1 MFNLL
6 NKIIFDRKRLK
17 KVFMNILNTSNPNNY
32 QYSTKHLEIH
42 ILGGIKLNKLESLRI
57 TLAINKTKNNNV
69 LRHSIDLYNDN
80 QVEKLV
86 RKTAERLEIGTSVVR
101 RTLQE
106 LTHELENHRFILL
119 DKQAEQAMPV
129 YKQLNA
135 TEESEAI
142 AFLKSKDLLG
152 KTNELI
158 GKSGVIGEVSNR
170 LLMYLIFT
178 SRKTNNPL
186 HCISLGSSGTGKTHL
201 QSKVSELIPEED
213 KIEITY
219 LSANAFYY
227 FNRTELQHKLILIE
241 DLDGAES
248 VLYPLRE
255 LQSKK
260 RITKTV
266 VHKDPKGTTKTIHLT
281 VEGPVCIAGCTTQE
295 SIYED
300 NSNRSFLLYIDES
313 EAQDKRIM
321 DYQRLISAGKINQEQ
336 EHTSAEI
343 LRNVQRVLKPI
354 KVINPFA
361 EFLELPK
368 AVFKPRRTNSHYLQF
383 IEAIT
388 FYKQCQRE
396 EKVNEDTGEIYIET
410 TIEDIQEAN
419 QLIKEVLLRKSDTI
433 TGACRNYLEELKK
446 YLDNQ
451 KQTTF
456 TALEIRRKLKVK
468 KTTQWRYHK
477 QLLENYYIKTVKVK
491 GEKFNRYEVAN
502 PNEYKELEE
511 AITNAL
517 EECITNINS
526 PSRAKPRGSTV
537 PACSTTKMERATST
551 ETAS

>member
-1 MFNLL
+1 MT
-6 NKIIFDRKRLK
+6 
-17 KVFMNILNTSNPNNY
+17 LNTSNPNNY
-32 QYSTKHLEIH
+32 NYTTKHLKIH

-119 DKQAEQAMPV
+119 DKQAQETMPV

-135 TEESEAI
+135 TEQQEAEN
-142 AFLKSKDLLG
+142 FLRSKDLLG

-158 GKSGVIGEVSNR
+158 GKSGVIGEITNR

-201 QSKVSELIPEED
+201 QSKVSELIPQED

-321 DYQRLISAGKINQEQ
+321 NYQRLISAGKINTET
-336 EHTSAEI
+336 ENISAEI

-361 EFLELPK
+361 EYLELPQS
-368 AVFKPRRTNSHYLQF
+368 VFKPRRTNSHYLQF

-388 FYKQCQRE
+388 FYKQYQRE

-410 TIEDIQEAN
+410 TIEDIEEAN
-419 QLIKEVLLRKSDTI
+419 ELIIEVLLRKSDTLN
-433 TGACRNYLEELKK
+433 GATRNHLENLKK
-446 YLDNQ
+446 YLAEK

-456 TALEIRRKLKVK
+456 TNTEIRRNLRVK
-468 KTTQWRYHK
+468 ETTLRRYNA
-477 QLLENYYIKTVKVK
+477 QLLAENYVRKVK
-491 GEKFNRYEVAN
+491 GKKGQTYHYEITDI
-502 PNEYKELEE
+502 NEYTNLKEQ
-511 AITNAL
+511 INNAL
-517 EECITNINS
+517 QNCITQIDIAAS
-526 PSRAKPRGSTV
+526 PQVRHPQNGEVKQKKVS
-537 PACSTTKMERATST
+537 
-551 ETAS
+551 